1 MRLPLKREANSV
13 AMHATS
19 TLVIPFFT
27 LRPGGP
33 SPAQAFKEA
42 LLGGVVAK
50 EDKKDKGEEYEFS
63 IPDFDEDGFIHKE
76 MVSFRTT
83 TILFVVGI
91 VAALISWGIY
101 ELMGGAKAAWF
112 IGLAVMAAA
121 AYGLRFIYPLLKVDI
136 RHFGRRE
143 WFGTFFLIFFAWLA
157 FFILFVNPPISD
169 HADPTADVFLSPS
182 VQVEGGDIDL
192 DLFVADNF
200 RVDSYSLTVVG
211 GGSTILDNDDLTVDP
226 EDPGHFE
233 ATLTNLPRGSYVY
246 LAEATDGKGRTNATT
261 GSFLVGD
268 IVSADV
274 PQTLAGTST
283 ILVTVDGID
292 PCDDVQRFDGGD
304 CLRTV
309 YLDLADG
316 TDIHLEF
323 DATFGGWKAT
333 ANFDGWTAGTN
344 QFDVVVE
351 QMNQFYGH
359 HLVPGGTITL
369 TGYSVEVPSGGG
381 SYSVT
386 PAPQVTDAPVTRQ
399 TPGFGLVAG
408 IVVLV
413 GAVWLKRRQE

>member
-1 MRLPLKREANSV
+1 MA
-13 AMHATS
+13 
-19 TLVIPFFT
+19 
-27 LRPGGP
+27 

-50 EDKKDKGEEYEFS
+50 QDKKDKGEEYEFS

-83 TILFVVGI
+83 TILFLVGI
-91 VAALISWGIY
+91 ASALISWGIY
-101 ELMGGAKAAWF
+101 ELMDGAKAAWF
-112 IGLAVMAAA
+112 IGIVVMAAA
-121 AYGLRFIYPLLKVDI
+121 AYGLRYLYPALKVDI

-182 VQVEGGDIDL
+182 VQVEGGDVDL

-200 RVDSYSLTVVG
+200 RVDSYSLTVLG
-211 GGSTILDNDDLTVDP
+211 GGSTVLTSDDDRLTQDP

-233 ATLTNLPRGSYVY
+233 ATLSDLPRGSYTYV
-246 LAEATDGKGRTNATT
+246 AEATDGKGRTNTTT
-261 GSFLVGD
+261 GSFIVGD
-268 IVSADV
+268 PVTVTLPADG
-274 PQTLAGTST
+274 TLDGTDT

-292 PCDDVQRFDGGD
+292 PCGPVERLDGGD

-333 ANFDGWTAGTN
+333 ANFQGWTSGTN
-344 QFDVVVE
+344 QFSVVVE

-359 HLVPGGTITL
+359 HLIPGGSITL
-369 TGYSVEVPSGGG
+369 TGYSVDVPGGG
-381 SYSVT
+381 GTYTVN

-408 IVVLV
+408 IVVLA
-413 GAVWLKRRQE
+413 GAVWMKRRNE